1 MKTFNEWLDEG
12 RKVVNAHYAQ
22 IARVKCADGYSVS
35 IQASS
40 GHYCSPRLTL
50 SSVSDYESFEL
61 GFPTVGDSE
70 LIEYAENTEDLTDT
84 VYGYVPREVIESVIS
99 KHGGIVGFFEPEA
112 A

>member
-22 IARVKCADGYSVS
+22 IARVKCGDGYSVS

-84 VYGYVPREVIESVIS
+84 VYGYVPREVIEAVIA
-99 KHGGIVGFFEPEA
+99 KHGGIVGFF
-112 A
+112 